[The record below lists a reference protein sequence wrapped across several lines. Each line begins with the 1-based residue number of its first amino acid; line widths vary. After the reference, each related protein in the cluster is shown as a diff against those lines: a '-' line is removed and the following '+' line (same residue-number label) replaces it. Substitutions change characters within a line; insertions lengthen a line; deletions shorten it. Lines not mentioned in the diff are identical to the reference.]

1 MLKDGTTTKSS
12 VGMVFERTFSMM
24 PDLAEYKGVA
34 GYSKNGAWRGGGHC
48 ITTLAFVGLCCFNS
62 FAGRRALCYYNSLS
76 LFQ

>member
-34 GYSKNGAWRGGGHC
+34 GYSKTGAQRCGAAETVLFHE
-48 ITTLAFVGLCCFNS
+48 
-62 FAGRRALCYYNSLS
+62 S